1 MPSFFTSDEAFEARD
16 AGAPIMLDNDAV
28 RAVLEYHD
36 CGEESECFNQCRAA
50 VVDGATRWDAAEILD
65 FLGY

>member
-1 MPSFFTSDEAFEARD
+1 MFTSADAFEARD
-16 AGAPIMLDNDAV
+16 AGAPIMLDSDAV
-28 RAVLEYHD
+28 LAVLEYHD
-36 CGEESECFNQCRAA
+36 CSEETECFAQCRAA